1 MEKILL
7 IVGASGS
14 GKTTIA
20 DKLSAKYNLK
30 VLPSYTTRPKRNH
43 NETGHIFI
51 SKKEFDELSDKVTY
65 LKRYGAEYCATSQ
78 QIDEYDI
85 YIINPEAALKLKE
98 KYKGNKRIEILYIES
113 SVETRYRNM
122 LNRGDSCRSA
132 IQRIIKDITP
142 YSNCRSYAD
151 YIVENELDTDLDIL
165 TKIIYMDIFG

>member
-1 MEKILL
+1 MKKMLL

-20 DKLSAKYNLK
+20 DKLSKMYGLK
-30 VLPSYTTRPKRNH
+30 VLPSYTTRPKRN
-43 NETGHIFI
+43 NQETGHTFV
-51 SKKEFDELSDKVTY
+51 SKKEFDELTDKVTY
-65 LKRYGAEYCATSQ
+65 LKRYDAEYCATAN
-78 QIDEYDI
+78 QIDNYDL
-85 YIINPEAALKLKE
+85 YIINPEAAIELQK
-98 KYKGNKRIEILYIES
+98 KYKGNKKIEILYIEA

-122 LNRGDSCRSA
+122 IRRGDTCRGA

-142 YSNCRSYAD
+142 YSNCKGYAD